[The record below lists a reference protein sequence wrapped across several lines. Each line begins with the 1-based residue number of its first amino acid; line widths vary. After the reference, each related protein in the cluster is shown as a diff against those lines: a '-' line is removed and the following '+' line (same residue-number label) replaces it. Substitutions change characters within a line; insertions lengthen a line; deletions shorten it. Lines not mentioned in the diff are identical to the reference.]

1 MAWKIYLNIRLL
13 SVVQIFCIN
22 IALVWEGK
30 KARKIKIEIKYI
42 HLSEWDH
49 CKVTKLI
56 LDIMFFLKLNKNK
69 NNSSFTKFIIL
80 NRW

>member
-13 SVVQIFCIN
+13 SIVQIFCIN

-30 KARKIKIEIKYI
+30 KVRKIKIEIKYI

-49 CKVTKLI
+49 C
-56 LDIMFFLKLNKNK
+56 
-69 NNSSFTKFIIL
+69 
-80 NRW
+80 